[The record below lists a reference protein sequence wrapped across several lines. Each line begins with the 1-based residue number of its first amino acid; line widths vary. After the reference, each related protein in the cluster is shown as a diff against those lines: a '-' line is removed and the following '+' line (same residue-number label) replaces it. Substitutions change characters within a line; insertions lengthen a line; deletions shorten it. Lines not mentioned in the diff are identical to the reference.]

1 MPGLLGRYYRDSPRF
16 VVVSALRQ
24 KLNTAPESTRAGVWT
39 DCCDSCS
46 PNAMVAPSK
55 PLRIRGGGWLK
66 PAVCAR
72 TISPFSFFSLSCL
85 TPPRRP
91 PFLTLKLSHHL
102 SRAQE
107 SLLEPK
113 GIWTEAHRDPPPDGP
128 VPEPAEGV
136 VADGQTVEGVRIGAA
151 GALEILELDLESRK
165 AKDCLA
171 ESFTLDG
178 ATFDYVPIPLL
189 LGIPLMFK
197 RLLDVPTE
205 GEDAEELRYET
216 KMYVYKLMT
225 TPGLGLPLTWNQNG
239 SGTKLPPVLA
249 CRSDGVPFT
258 QDDWAC
264 LCEFHEYLDENY
276 VEKEQLWYINKPEF
290 KKWVGIWTRAMCLKS
305 DKANPY
311 AFAEIAP
318 CFEHRFPIGIQV
330 RANGLKKAELNGR
343 LGTVKRY
350 DEEQLRVGVE
360 FAAPFGLLS
369 LKHTNL
375 EMADG
380 GAERSK
386 MLLAKYER
394 QKAERKERK

>member
-1 MPGLLGRYYRDSPRF
+1 MPGLLGSFPRF
-16 VVVSALRQ
+16 AAFCCGPVCK
-24 KLNTAPESTRAGVWT
+24 KLNTALRAREWTGPTAAAHFTNTRWSRHQNLYASAAVAG
-39 DCCDSCS
+39 S
-46 PNAMVAPSK
+46 NRRYAHAPS
-55 PLRIRGGGWLK
+55 LR
-66 PAVCAR
+66 
-72 TISPFSFFSLSCL
+72 FSFSLSCL

-178 ATFDYVPIPLL
+178 ATFDCVPIPLL